1 MQKDTEEYK
10 GCLNPNST
18 LARDIPSSLCQP
30 NKDSSYDL
38 SVAVK
43 NSKYTRLIWT
53 THNDFHKHKFWEI
66 CIMLKGSGKHYFVDH
81 VEEMVPGAVW
91 LLRPSDIH
99 RIQPIGSTQNDKTSS
114 YAHRDIYVKEE
125 KLKRLLD
132 ALDPSLYE
140 NLLNAKAPLFG
151 MIPLASLKSLE
162 STINYYSLNDENFEF
177 MHTVIVSHVLSLII
191 EQKNYL
197 RHDMPEWINKLITDL
212 NNEDFMTQ
220 RMEQIISS
228 VGYTQSYICRQFK
241 KYIGTTL
248 SKYIQQTKCLYSLS
262 LLTDGNTPIA
272 EIAYRLSF
280 PDESNYINTFKQI
293 YKTTPGQWR
302 KRLKQSKQ
310 EKSIL

>member
-10 GCLNPNST
+10 GSLNPNSIS
-18 LARDIPSSLCQP
+18 ARDIPSSLCQP
-30 NKDSSYDL
+30 NKNSSYDL

-66 CIMLKGSGKHYFVDH
+66 CIMLKGSGKHFFVDH

-99 RIQPIGSTQNDKTSS
+99 CIQPIGSTQNDKTSS

-177 MHTVIVSHVLSLII
+177 MHTVIVSHILSLII

-241 KYIGTTL
+241 KYTQKTLTDYIHFCKCRYSTTL
-248 SKYIQQTKCLYSLS
+248 LSNIDIPISKIAHRLVFADQSAYTRIFKSFYNITPNKWRMQLS
-262 LLTDGNTPIA
+262 QNVA
-272 EIAYRLSF
+272 
-280 PDESNYINTFKQI
+280 K
-293 YKTTPGQWR
+293 
-302 KRLKQSKQ
+302 
-310 EKSIL
+310 